1 MDFHLDI
8 LLNLP
13 NVTVFT
19 CYQKEG
25 FNILQLSL
33 LNDKIKCN
41 YCDNYRE
48 DIHQERPI
56 LVRDLSIC
64 GQEVYLLPGGKFI
77 VNIVK
82 NTRLKFWIF

>member
-1 MDFHLDI
+1 MDFHLDT

-25 FNILQLSL
+25 FTILQLNL
-33 LNDKIKCN
+33 LKAKIKCN
-41 YCDNYRE
+41 YCDNYLE

-56 LVRDLSIC
+56 LVKDLSIC
-64 GQEVYLLPGGKFI
+64 GQGVYLQVPRRQIYCQPCQRYSTETL
-77 VNIVK
+77 
-82 NTRLKFWIF
+82 